1 MSVVIYTTPTC
12 GYCYMAK
19 EFLSQRGVPFVEK
32 DVSRDPA
39 AAQEM
44 VRRSGQ
50 RGVPVIVVGDRVIV
64 GFNRPLL
71 EEALGQMRLE
81 LGVAVADA
89 AKFRR
94 KYNLS
99 VGEGALV
106 GLVKPGSLAAQ
117 AGLRAGDVIVEIAG
131 APIRTAQDVAD
142 ALARLQSARQIEVA
156 WVRGTQTMRGVA
168 RR

>member
-1 MSVVIYTTPTC
+1 
-12 GYCYMAK
+12 MAK

-32 DVSRDPA
+32 DVSRDPT

-50 RGVPVIVVGDRVIV
+50 RGVPVIVVGDQVIV

-71 EEALGQMRLE
+71 EEALSRMRLE
-81 LGVAVADA
+81 LGVTVADA
-89 AKFRR
+89 ARLQR

-99 VGEGALV
+99 VGQGALV
-106 GLVKPGSLAAQ
+106 GSVKPGSLAAQ
-117 AGLRAGDVIVEIAG
+117 VGLQAGDVIVEIAG
-131 APIRTAQDVAD
+131 IPIRTAQDVTD
-142 ALARLQSARQIEVA
+142 ALTRLQSARQVEIA
-156 WVRGTQTMRGVA
+156 WVRGTQTLRGVA

>member
-1 MSVVIYTTPTC
+1 
-12 GYCYMAK
+12 MAK

-32 DVSRDPA
+32 DVSRDPT

-50 RGVPVIVVGDRVIV
+50 RGVPVIVVDDQVIV

-71 EEALGQMRLE
+71 EQALSRLRLE
-81 LGVAVADA
+81 LGVTVADA
-89 AKFRR
+89 AKLRR

-106 GLVKPGSLAAQ
+106 GSVKPGSLAAQ
-117 AGLRAGDVIVEIAG
+117 AGVQAGDVIVEIAG
-131 APIRTAQDVAD
+131 MPIRTAQDVTD
-142 ALARLQSARQIEVA
+142 AVARLQSARQVEIA
-156 WVRGTQTMRGVA
+156 WVRGAQTMRGVA

>member
-1 MSVVIYTTPTC
+1 
-12 GYCYMAK
+12 MAK

-32 DVSRDPA
+32 DVSRDPI

-50 RGVPVIVVGDRVIV
+50 RGVPVIVVDDRVIV

-71 EEALGQMRLE
+71 EEALGRMRLE
-81 LGVAVADA
+81 LGVTVADV
-89 AKFRR
+89 AKLRH

-99 VGEGALV
+99 VREGALV
-106 GLVKPGSLAAQ
+106 GSVKPGSLAAQ

-131 APIRTAQDVAD
+131 VPIRTAQDVTA
-142 ALARLQSARQIEVA
+142 ALTHLPSARQIEVA
-156 WVRGTQTMRGVA
+156 WVRGTQTLRGVA

>member
-1 MSVVIYTTPTC
+1 
-12 GYCYMAK
+12 MAK

-32 DVSRDPA
+32 DVSRDMG

-50 RGVPVIVVGDRVIV
+50 RGVPVIVVNDQVIV
-64 GFNRPLL
+64 GFNRLLL
-71 EEALGQMRLE
+71 EEALSRMRPE
-81 LGVAVADA
+81 LGVTVADA
-89 AKFRR
+89 AKLRR

-99 VGEGALV
+99 VSEGALV
-106 GLVKPGSLAAQ
+106 GSVKPGSLAAQ
-117 AGLRAGDVIVEIAG
+117 AGVQAGDVIVEIAG
-131 APIRTAQDVAD
+131 MPIRTAQDITD
-142 ALARLQSARQIEVA
+142 TLARLPSARQVEIV

>member
-32 DVSRDPA
+32 DVSRNPV

-81 LGVAVADA
+81 LGITVADA
-89 AKFRR
+89 AKLRH
-94 KYNLS
+94 KYTLS

-106 GLVKPGSLAAQ
+106 GSVKPGSLAAQ

-131 APIRTAQDVAD
+131 SPIRTAQGVTD

>member
-1 MSVVIYTTPTC
+1 
-12 GYCYMAK
+12 MAK

-32 DVSRDPA
+32 DVSRDPT

-44 VRRSGQ
+44 MRRSGQ
-50 RGVPVIVVGDRVIV
+50 RGVPVIVVDDQVIV

-71 EEALGQMRLE
+71 EQALSRQRLE

-89 AKFRR
+89 SRLHR

-99 VGEGALV
+99 VSEGALV
-106 GLVKPGSLAAQ
+106 GSVKPGSLAAQ
-117 AGLRAGDVIVEIAG
+117 AGVQAGDVIVEIAG
-131 APIRTAQDVAD
+131 MPIRTAQDVTD
-142 ALARLQSARQIEVA
+142 AVARLQSARQVEIA
-156 WVRGTQTMRGVA
+156 WVRGSQRIRGVA